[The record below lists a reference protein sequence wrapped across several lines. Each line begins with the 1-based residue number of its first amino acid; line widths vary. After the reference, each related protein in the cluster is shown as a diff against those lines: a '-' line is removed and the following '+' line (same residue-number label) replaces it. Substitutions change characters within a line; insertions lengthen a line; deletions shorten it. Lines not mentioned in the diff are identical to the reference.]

1 MNEEIRGKIDKAFS
15 FDEPKPKPNQPEL
28 TLQKPIQEKPIEQKP
43 IEEKPEQ
50 SKPMK
55 PRPKPKE
62 DDSTDKYIALLQK
75 GLIGKDEFV
84 VLMGINKD
92 KNHSIIYQ

>member
-43 IEEKPEQ
+43 IEEKPE
-50 SKPMK
+50 
-55 PRPKPKE
+55 
-62 DDSTDKYIALLQK
+62 
-75 GLIGKDEFV
+75 
-84 VLMGINKD
+84 
-92 KNHSIIYQ
+92 